1 MSLSNT
7 ATPIYY
13 GQFRDAVLRG
23 DIPVNE
29 PIALEMARID
39 GFIRNPN
46 YYYDDEAVNG
56 YIAFCENEL
65 TLRDGS
71 RLHLLDSF
79 KLWAEELFGW
89 YYFTERSVY
98 QPYKDGHGGRY
109 IQKRIKK
116 RLINK
121 QYLIV
126 GRSAAK
132 SLYGSSI
139 QSYFLA
145 IDKSTTSQATTAPTV
160 RQADEILAPIRTA
173 LARAPGPWFQYLTE
187 GSLQNTTGSRAN
199 RVKMASTKEGIVNFL
214 TNSKLTIVPMSIESF
229 QGPNL
234 KVVTIDEWLSC
245 DIREDVVGAAEQC
258 AAKGGNDDYII
269 IAMSSEG
276 TVRNS
281 VGDTIKMELMDIL
294 RGKYKND
301 HVSIWYYRLD
311 DIKEVEYPEMWLKA
325 NPNIGRTVTWDI
337 YQSDKE
343 RMEHEPSTR
352 NDILAKRFGIPVE
365 GNSYF
370 FTYEE
375 TLTTDR
381 SLDFYDCVCSLGI
394 DLSQGDDFCA
404 FTFMFPLR
412 DAEFGIKTR
421 CYITSLTFQGL
432 TLATRNKYEEFI
444 REGSL
449 AVFEGSVLDLDEV
462 YDDIYKFI
470 EDNKYDVR
478 SVGYDPYNAKDFINR
493 WSMENGPFA
502 IEKVRQG
509 SKTETVPLGE
519 IKKMTENGLI
529 RFDQQMM
536 TFCMSHCV
544 IIADTNGNRKLS
556 KARRAEKIDSVAAML
571 DAYVAYKANKEN
583 FE

>member
-29 PIALEMARID
+29 LIALEMARID

-325 NPNIGRTVTWDI
+325 NPNIGRSVTWDI

-421 CYITSLTFQGL
+421 CYITSLTFQDL